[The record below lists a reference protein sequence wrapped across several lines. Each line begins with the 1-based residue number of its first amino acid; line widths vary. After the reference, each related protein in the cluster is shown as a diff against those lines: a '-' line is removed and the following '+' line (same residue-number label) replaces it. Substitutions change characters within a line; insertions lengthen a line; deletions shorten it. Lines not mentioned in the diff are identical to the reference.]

1 MLSQEAVQAWAVL
14 WASALAPATPSRLAL
29 ACPAGIPTAFKG
41 HVGPERGRA
50 FHLPGGR
57 PGAE

>member
-1 MLSQEAVQAWAVL
+1 MLSQEAVQAWAIL
-14 WASALAPATPSRLAL
+14 WASAMAPATPSRLAL